1 MRNFFFFLLIF
12 FCITPRHGFPQTT
25 KDSILF
31 DASITNCIQY
41 ALKHQ
46 PSVQQSLINEKITD
60 ETVKIKLADWFP
72 QLDLNYLIQND
83 PQLLTTYFAGNYT
96 QTGTNNVSTLGFGIT
111 QNIFNKDLLLANT
124 TAKDV
129 RKEAGEETI
138 NSKINT
144 AAEVSKTYY
153 DVLLTQK
160 QTDVID
166 EDIARLERSLKDAY
180 NQYQG
185 GLVDKTDYKRAT
197 ISLNN
202 AVAQRKQLQAMVIAK
217 YAYLKQQMGY
227 PDSAE
232 LQLHYDT
239 TQIEKD
245 AEIDTALEISYESR
259 IEYQLLQTQRRLY
272 QANVKYYKWNYL
284 PSVSAFGD
292 YDLNY
297 LNNSFSKLYSQT
309 FPNSSF
315 GLQLSVPI
323 FQGNKRNYQIKQ
335 AQQQLQLV
343 DWDIIALKHSIN
355 VQYQQALATYK
366 GDLANYLAL
375 KDNVTLAQEVYNVIG
390 LQYKDGIKTYLDVI
404 IAESDLRTSELNYFT
419 ALYQLLQ
426 SKIDVQKALGIL
438 TY

>member
-245 AEIDTALEISYESR
+245 AEIDTALEISYEGR